1 MNTQRRSTPR
11 SEAVQALLNTHVSG
25 RLQRALSKW
34 EGKTDALAKQETK
47 KAIEKYQLASIL
59 EKGGN
64 CAANIAVATHVA
76 KATHPDLKA
85 KWVSNPY
92 VRFDTLAAH
101 KEVGSHLLTI
111 DGSLADTTGDGAHNA
126 AAYELYLLLD
136 IAFEGKSLGVWLEG
150 KDPDVALAFSPAT
163 ASDDE
168 AKELAA
174 RYASLLKEKSKPAT
188 DTRAKQ
194 LYWLVGEDPSDNS
207 AYHLLA
213 PLYATSLA
221 HAVYNVIQEDRF
233 GEEGKLARQ
242 ARREGKWHDGVVR
255 DYPNLAVQKLGGT
268 KPQNISQLN
277 SERRGN
283 NYLLSCAPPIW
294 TTSKRRAPWRLSSVF
309 DRIYGVREEVQ
320 ITVRALFRFLKS
332 DPPQNADTR
341 NRVDVHVDSLIDELV
356 QMASEYQHG
365 LDAGWSH
372 DARVELADAEQLWL
386 DPRRAAIEEEI
397 DFRERWLKQDWPAEI
412 GRRFGNWLNV
422 QLDGHLPVGDAEM
435 RQWRKELLLDEDEGG
450 WAQQL
455 HRLRKAMD
463 APTYTPV
470 REGAV

>member
-1 MNTQRRSTPR
+1 M
-11 SEAVQALLNTHVSG
+11 
-25 RLQRALSKW
+25 
-34 EGKTDALAKQETK
+34 
-47 KAIEKYQLASIL
+47 
-59 EKGGN
+59 
-64 CAANIAVATHVA
+64 
-76 KATHPDLKA
+76 
-85 KWVSNPY
+85 SNPY
-92 VRFDTLAAH
+92 DPARSSRIRATLHAFINERFEGKLDKLADDDPKRIELTHQHQPDAWLEDAARRVRQIQAVTHSLKPIHPDARGTNLYIPPDQLAQHACM
-101 KEVGSHLLTI
+101 GSHALGN
-111 DGSLADTTGDGAHNA
+111 DFTGDVVGNA
-126 AAYELYLLLD
+126 AALDVYKLLKLDVEGCSLLD
-136 IAFEGKSLGVWLEG
+136 ALLAGDNDAIHALNDNLDKAQAWRDAFISLTQ
-150 KDPDVALAFSPAT
+150 P
-163 ASDDE
+163 SDDR
-168 AKELAA
+168 LA
-174 RYASLLKEKSKPAT
+174 SH
-188 DTRAKQ
+188 TRAKQ

-294 TTSKRRAPWRLSSVF
+294 TTSKRRTPWRLSSVF

-412 GRRFGNWLNV
+412 GRRFGNWLNA

-470 REGAV
+470 REGTA